1 MKQII
6 KKPIPKDLFFKFLEP
21 ISIKENNYY
30 IFSYTSF
37 NKAKFFSTLSN
48 FCFLLEDHYY
58 PSKHYYIKRKLDYNK
73 FLTIIRHICN
83 SSNIHYETK
92 ILYNKSKYDVLYYIF
107 Y

>member
-30 IFSYTSF
+30 ILSYTSF

-48 FCFLLEDHYY
+48 FCFLSEDYYY
-58 PSKHYYIKRKLDYNK
+58 PSKYYYIKRKLDYNK